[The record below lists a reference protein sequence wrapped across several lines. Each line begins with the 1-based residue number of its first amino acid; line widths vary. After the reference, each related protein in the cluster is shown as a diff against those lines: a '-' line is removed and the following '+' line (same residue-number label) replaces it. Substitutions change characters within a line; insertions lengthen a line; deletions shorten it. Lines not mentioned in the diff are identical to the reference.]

1 MSSKQTGRKTEHHP
15 QPLSATARGPRRLP
29 APQAA
34 EARVPTSVSY
44 AAGRPALKAPLPG
57 GLGTADRAAVL
68 PAPPGR
74 RRWGARLTPPTADR
88 PPRGRGAPR
97 RLRGEVGAGTRRGA
111 SRRRRRAPV
120 GPLQTTVAH
129 RSTHP
134 APDELSRESLP
145 QSRCRPGHPPP
156 QATEAPTLTTPPPP
170 PPPPPPLPSPPLPS
184 RLTRRPRP
192 TDVSREPGRGGAGCR
207 ARARRAPRRVH
218 WPGRRARPRGGRRPE
233 RMRPAGVG
241 VAPAGS
247 SLPPCCSGRGLA
259 ARGACPAPPLA
270 HLSVR
275 PLRGGCA
282 AAAAVT
288 AGEAAGGSSGGGPAP
303 FWGPPSRGCAY
314 EAEAEPPQ
322 GVWARRGRAPRAMP

>member
-1 MSSKQTGRKTEHHP
+1 M
-15 QPLSATARGPRRLP
+15 
-29 APQAA
+29 
-34 EARVPTSVSY
+34 PTSVSY

-207 ARARRAPRRVH
+207 ARARRTPRRVH

-241 VAPAGS
+241 VAQAGS

-259 ARGACPAPPLA
+259 ARGGVSCPAPCP
-270 HLSVR
+270 
-275 PLRGGCA
+275 PQCA
-282 AAAAVT
+282 AAEGRVR
-288 AGEAAGGSSGGGPAP
+288 GGG
-303 FWGPPSRGCAY
+303 GGN
-314 EAEAEPPQ
+314 
-322 GVWARRGRAPRAMP
+322 GG